1 MRPAHL
7 ITLINFICFAAQCS
21 LQGPVCCAQDEQ
33 EQKELG
39 QAREFYRAGQKY
51 MLQGDF
57 ASANEEFMK
66 AEIVLRTSSEVPLPE
81 APSGGYEAFSK
92 GSEASSGG
100 SEAPALTQ
108 EKAAAPGNALDPDI
122 YYNLGVGA
130 LQKGD
135 FAQAEA
141 AFLRVAE
148 LSPLDKEACYNLGV
162 LYEKYLNKPQEAIRF
177 YTRYVNLSDTGDRDV
192 DRVKGWIADLKE
204 RMKR

>member
-1 MRPAHL
+1 
-7 ITLINFICFAAQCS
+7 NFICFAAQCS

-66 AEIVLRTSSEVPLPE
+66 AEIVLRSSPEVPLPE
-81 APSGGYEAFSK
+81 APSG

-100 SEAPALTQ
+100 SEAPALPQ
-108 EKAAAPGNALDPDI
+108 EMAAAPSNALDPDI

-135 FAQAEA
+135 FTQAEA

-162 LYEKYLNKPQEAIRF
+162 LYEKYLDKPQEAIRF
-177 YTRYVNLSDTGDRDV
+177 YTRYVDLSDTGDRDV